1 MVASWPLTLPQ
12 YVLTD
17 GYGSAFGDGRL
28 RTQPDIGPSKVR
40 SRSSAMPQ
48 PLQGRMIMTTVQVGL
63 LRTFIETTLLKGT
76 QPFTFPDPLTC
87 APVLVRFADR
97 MPSWSQFAHRKW
109 TVELSLEVLP

>member
-17 GYGSAFGDGRL
+17 GYASAFGDGRL

-48 PLQGRMIMTTVQVGL
+48 PLQGRMIMTTDQVGV
-63 LRTFIETTLLKGT
+63 LRTFIEATLLKGT

-87 APVLVRFADR
+87 APILVRFADR
-97 MPSWSQFAHRKW
+97 LPSWNQFAHRKW